1 MTAGNKPHT
10 TQEQWLD
17 RWYEGRWWLWLLWPL
32 SGLFRVVAA
41 LRRRQQEVEQASL
54 PVPVVVVGNITLGG
68 TGKTPVIISLVQH
81 LRERGWTP
89 GVVSRGYGGLAP
101 HYPYLVTPDSDP
113 RHSGDEPLLIALSAG
128 CPVAVDANRLAAA
141 ELLVGEGCD
150 ILLSDDGLQHYKLPR
165 QWELC
170 LLDGQRGWGNGLCLP
185 AGPLREPV
193 SRLAEVQ
200 AILLNGDP
208 AERVARQLRTGLPA
222 GAPPPQTMHL
232 RPLSWHRLGDGSSA
246 PVGQQFPWDGSA
258 AVHAVTGI
266 GNPRRFFHTLQQL
279 GVVFSEHAFPDHH
292 PFTPEDF
299 DGLQDGVVVITAKDA
314 VKCRDFA
321 GENVWYL
328 AVAAEL
334 PAELLQTLDTD
345 LQ

>member
-1 MTAGNKPHT
+1 MTAGKTPHT

-17 RWYEGRWWLWLLWPL
+17 RWYQGRWWLWLLWPL
-32 SGLFRVVAA
+32 SLLFRLVAA
-41 LRRRQQEVEQASL
+41 VRRRQQEVEQASL

-68 TGKTPVIISLVQH
+68 TGKTPVIITLVQH
-81 LRERGWTP
+81 LRERGWKP
-89 GVVSRGYGGLAP
+89 GVVSRGYGGQAP
-101 HYPYLVTPDSDP
+101 QYPYLVTPDSDP
-113 RHSGDEPLLIALSAG
+113 RHSGDEPLLIALSAS

-141 ELLVGEGCD
+141 ELLVAQGCN

-208 AERVARQLRTGLPA
+208 DERVAGQLQNGLPA
-222 GAPPPQTMHL
+222 EAPQPQAMHL
-232 RPLSWHRLGDGSSA
+232 QPLSWHRLVDDTTLPA
-246 PVGQQFPWDGSA
+246 GQLPWDS
-258 AVHAVTGI
+258 VSSLHAVTGI
-266 GNPRRFFHTLQQL
+266 GNPGRFFHTLQQL
-279 GVVFSEHAFPDHH
+279 GLEFSEHVFPDHH
-292 PFTPEDF
+292 PFSPADF
-299 DGLQDGVVVITAKDA
+299 DGLQGGVVLMTAKDA
-314 VKCRDFA
+314 VKCREFA
-321 GENVWYL
+321 GDNFWYL
-328 AVAAEL
+328 AVAADL
-334 PAELLQTLDTD
+334 PEELLQKLDAD